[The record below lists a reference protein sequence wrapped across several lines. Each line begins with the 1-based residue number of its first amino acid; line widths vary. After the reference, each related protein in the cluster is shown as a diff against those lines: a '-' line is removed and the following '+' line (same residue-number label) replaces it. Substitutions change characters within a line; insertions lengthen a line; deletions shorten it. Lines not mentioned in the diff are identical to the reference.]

1 MLEKSIFSV
10 YAWYTDAICIVFSKI
25 DKYANKLRKADPDGL
40 VSFLRSKIVAKNKKG
55 NDGRYY
61 SCETRRQPAA
71 V

>member
-40 VSFLRSKIVAKNKKG
+40 ASFFALKN
-55 NDGRYY
+55 
-61 SCETRRQPAA
+61 SS
-71 V
+71 

>member
-25 DKYANKLRKADPDGL
+25 DKYANKLRETGSSSL
-40 VSFLRSKIVAKNKKG
+40 ISFLRSKIAARNKKG

-61 SCETRRQPAA
+61 SCEARR
-71 V
+71 